1 MLILHKP
8 TLFATNS
15 TICFTIS
22 IAKPVLPCN
31 RYILD
36 TRQVIL
42 YNQINHCQ
50 SAPKRIS
57 DSHSAHIQQL
67 STIPCYQA
75 HLALRNA
82 SRSIPQYYQSSLG
95 QPKLGVW
102 LCTSAIDRQW
112 QCWGVRLEVRGGGGW
127 GGGKLWS
134 RGLFAGDDKR
144 VGGPDDRWVLLATV
158 MSSSNDE
165 TGGDSPTSSEG
176 SDRVAPSPKSMLTSI
191 SSSSWDLPSSSDPSR
206 SGVDDRSLS
215 ASVSASDSLAEA
227 TRLDFFP
234 FLVFLCLCVL
244 LLSSKSWVLKCWVR

>member
-22 IAKPVLPCN
+22 IEKPILPCN
-31 RYILD
+31 RYIDILD
-36 TRQVIL
+36 TCPVIL

-82 SRSIPQYYQSSLG
+82 SRSILNTINHPLVSQN
-95 QPKLGVW
+95 
-102 LCTSAIDRQW
+102 SASDCALRPLI
-112 QCWGVRLEVRGGGGW
+112 GSGSAGGFGLRFGGE
-127 GGGKLWS
+127 LWS

-144 VGGPDDRWVLLATV
+144 VGGPDDRWVLLAT
-158 MSSSNDE
+158 

-176 SDRVAPSPKSMLTSI
+176 SDRTGTIPEINVDIHLLVLTILASRRKYI
-191 SSSSWDLPSSSDPSR
+191 SYNMGGGDW
-206 SGVDDRSLS
+206 GQN
-215 ASVSASDSLAEA
+215 
-227 TRLDFFP
+227 
-234 FLVFLCLCVL
+234 
-244 LLSSKSWVLKCWVR
+244 